1 MQHLSISP
9 QELTDIMKDG
19 SLLAGFQ
26 NESEYNQWTGLKN
39 KYYDLVSWA
48 HFFLRYDIFFS
59 YDNH

>member
-26 NESEYNQWTGLKN
+26 NESEYNQ
-39 KYYDLVSWA
+39 
-48 HFFLRYDIFFS
+48 
-59 YDNH
+59 